1 MVVSPAFNAATGAVI
16 AIVGLIVSIESVNVL
31 FASLPSALVF
41 PAASEN
47 LLLATLITPSVLL
60 SSVGVNVA
68 V

>member
-1 MVVSPAFNAATGAVI
+1 M
-16 AIVGLIVSIESVNVL
+16 L
-31 FASLPSALVF
+31 FVSLPSALVL

-47 LLLATLITPSVLL
+47 FVDATLITPLVVL